1 MPAAAALAN
10 PIAAAARTR
19 YGQTCPACEGL
30 LTDDDI
36 RLGRTFARMT
46 CPHCGHRD
54 QKPLDT
60 AARAA
65 EAARSTAAPPAPPA
79 VTNIPGLTR
88 ASDLPPK
95 GGRR

>member
-1 MPAAAALAN
+1 MPGACVAN

-19 YGQTCPACEGL
+19 YGQTCPACEGV

-36 RLGRTFARMT
+36 RIGRKFARMT

-54 QKPLDT
+54 KKRLDT
-60 AARAA
+60 AARAI
-65 EAARSTAAPPAPPA
+65 EAARNAAAPPAPPA
-79 VTNIPGLTR
+79 VTNIPGLKR
-88 ASDLPPK
+88 GSDLPPK